1 MMISKLLRQ
10 KKNTRA
16 TESIETME
24 TEITSTEPIN
34 IAVNESDTRSRKT
47 NQLNTG
53 DKSSY
58 LNNTETSQNKR
69 GTNRKKTLIVRDS
82 TVKKY

>member
-1 MMISKLLRQ
+1 
-10 KKNTRA
+10 
-16 TESIETME
+16 ME

-47 NQLNTG
+47 NPLNTG
-53 DKSSY
+53 DKSSN

-69 GTNRKKTLIVRDS
+69 GTNWKKTLIVRDS